1 MEGVTNFE
9 AIDFEA
15 RDCKVKFTIR
25 FCCWLNYDDDK
36 TFLWKKKKVRGEKER
51 ERGCV
56 CSAITSSRNTVR
68 YRAMAIV

>member
-51 ERGCV
+51 EGGGVCVVRLRVRGTPFV
-56 CSAITSSRNTVR
+56 TVQWP
-68 YRAMAIV
+68 

>member
-51 ERGCV
+51 GGGVCV
-56 CSAITSSRNTVR
+56 
-68 YRAMAIV
+68 